1 VRAGAHNHKIGLAFA
16 LSLFAVQCD
25 RRAASAGNS
34 PAENDAHPAMESA
47 SPDGRVA
54 VDAAR
59 MITSI
64 ASSAAS
70 TSGDASL
77 RCTPD
82 GTVSETF
89 FNPGFSSAG
98 AEVVQRN
105 KTLAPAEVAE
115 LWATAQ
121 AVVLALPDA
130 REAPDASWKL
140 RDSIEIVLSDGAR
153 LSFSW
158 SGDGTHPD
166 SRVQRIAAL
175 LLKAK

>member
-1 VRAGAHNHKIGLAFA
+1 MRTRAHNPLIGFAFA
-16 LSLFAVQCD
+16 LALLAVHCE

-34 PAENDAHPAMESA
+34 PAENDAHPAMDSA

-77 RCTPD
+77 KCTPD

-98 AEVVQRN
+98 AEVVQNR

-115 LWATAQ
+115 LWATGE
-121 AVVLALPDA
+121 ALVHARPDA
-130 REAPDASWKL
+130 REAADASWKV

-166 SRVQRIAAL
+166 ARVQRIAAL